1 MESLKLIE
9 KLVSNSEKHHM
20 INLQEENQNKEYEGL
35 TFNIAQHTFR
45 SRLAKKTPKKKGYF
59 VVFWEKDKDNKNQPY
74 AFDEMSEKLIVS
86 IIDGQ
91 LIGQF
96 VFPKLLLLE
105 KGILKSE
112 NDKGKM
118 AMRVY
123 PSWERELNPS
133 ARKTQKWQ
141 AAYFIDLSNGIDNQQ
156 AAALY
161 FT

>member
-1 MESLKLIE
+1 MESLELIE

-96 VFPKLLLLE
+96 VFPKLLLLQ

>member
-1 MESLKLIE
+1 MESLELIG
-9 KLVSNSEKHHM
+9 KIVSNNEKYRM

-35 TFNIAQHTFR
+35 TFNIEQHTFR

-74 AFDEMSEKLIVS
+74 AFDNMPEKLIVS
-86 IIDGQ
+86 IIDNH

-123 PSWERELNPS
+123 PSWENELNDS

-141 AAYFIDLSNGIDNQQ
+141 EAYFINLSNEIDNQQ